1 MNDLKMNAVYER
13 GIFNPQM
20 DTNKMTQMHTNI
32 PAMCGNHSCLFV
44 KTICAYLWIKKR
56 ISLDKIT
63 YQKYYSTKKNI
74 NSQSTK

>member
-20 DTNKMTQMHTNI
+20 DANEKHKWTKI
-32 PAMCGNHSCLFV
+32 SRRMCGKHSCLFV